1 MSLKGV
7 SYFRGCQSMIQFV
20 NILMS
25 VLKSQVQR
33 RLEWN
38 PFLKEDGEGGAN
50 DDSLDVTGERE
61 DAMMTDQNGNMI
73 VLTGTA
79 LSE

>member
-1 MSLKGV
+1 
-7 SYFRGCQSMIQFV
+7 
-20 NILMS
+20 MS